1 MKLTPYGAARMTTGS
16 RHLLEV
22 GGARVLLDCGLA
34 EGKREASRARNA
46 AFPFDP
52 ASLDAVVL
60 SHAHIDHSGN
70 LPNLVRHGFN
80 GNIYATPATRDLCG
94 IMLQDS
100 AKIQASDALFVN
112 KRRAKLGL
120 PPVEPLYSRE
130 DAERTMSLF
139 VTIDYRRPFPV
150 AVGDGGSIKATFFD
164 AGHMLGSAQVALD
177 LSEGTH
183 RVRLLFSGDVGR
195 GRNEILRDPEPVD
208 GVDVLLMES
217 TYGNRLHE
225 AIASASDFL
234 CATVNRTRERGGKV
248 IIPSFAVGR
257 VQSVVLALHRL
268 REVNCFPALPIFVDS
283 PLCVNSTEVF
293 RLHPECFNAD
303 LYEYLQKNKNPF
315 GWGDIRYIREMEQS
329 KELNTFPGS
338 AIIIS
343 ASGMCEAGRILHH
356 LRNHVGD
363 ARNTILF
370 VGFCAENTLGAHL
383 LRGDKKVKIFGEE
396 FDVRAEIVKIDAYS
410 GHADRDELLGYVA
423 RTGGAKKKIILVHGE
438 EEAGLALQE
447 SLRHVYRNTDVVL
460 PREGDGIG
468 L

>member
-46 AFPFDP
+46 SFPFDP
-52 ASLDAVVL
+52 ASLDAVIL

-70 LPNLVRHGFN
+70 LPNLVRHGFA

-100 AKIQASDALFVN
+100 AKIQHGDAAYVN
-112 KRRAKLGL
+112 KKRAKQGL

-130 DAERTMSLF
+130 DAERTMSQF
-139 VTIDYRRPFPV
+139 VSIDYRRRFPV
-150 AVGDGGSIKATFFD
+150 VDGVRATFHD

-177 LSEGTH
+177 LSEAG
-183 RVRLLFSGDVGR
+183 RQARLLFSGDVGR
-195 GRNEILRDPEPVD
+195 GHGTSEILRDPEPVD

-217 TYGNRLHE
+217 TYGDRLHE
-225 AIASASDFL
+225 ATDSASDFL
-234 CATVNRTRERGGKV
+234 CSVVNRTRERGGKV
-248 IIPSFAVGR
+248 LIPSFAVGR
-257 VQSVVLALHRL
+257 AQGVVLALHKL
-268 REVNCFPALPIFVDS
+268 RDIDCYPALPIFVDS
-283 PLCVNSTEVF
+283 PLSVNATEVF

-315 GWGDIRYIREMEQS
+315 GWGDIRYIREVEQS
-329 KELNTFPGS
+329 RELNTFPGS

-356 LRNHVGD
+356 LRNHIGD
-363 ARNTILF
+363 ARNTVLF
-370 VGFCAENTLGAHL
+370 VGYCAENTLGAQL
-383 LRGDKKVKIFGEE
+383 LRGEKRVRIFGEE

-410 GHADRDELLGYVA
+410 GHADRDELLAYASRV
-423 RTGGAKKKIILVHGE
+423 GGTKRKIALVHGE
-438 EEAGLALQE
+438 EHAGLAFQKSLQAAYPGSE
-447 SLRHVYRNTDVVL
+447 VVL
-460 PREGDGIG
+460 PHEGDAIEF
-468 L
+468 